1 MIDLEKLERLHKE
14 ATPAPWYCTRTIQ
27 EELGMKP
34 FDWGTIMLKP
44 REGKS
49 YAPILAKMNM
59 NFASEEEQQA
69 ERKRYYSSEGEKEH
83 RDPGQPGRDAELIAA
98 VRNALP
104 ELIAENK
111 ALRQR
116 VAEYSSELA
125 VLLGVKHD
133 FEKRV
138 RELERQRGFFLNA
151 LKENYL
157 CPYSCCK
164 CDVGSDVEEWDCT
177 AADNRGCWIEAAEE
191 AAKEAGE

>member
-1 MIDLEKLERLHKE
+1 MIDLDKLERLHKE

-138 RELERQRGFFLNA
+138 RELERQREFFLST
-151 LKENYL
+151 LKENNL
-157 CPYSCCK
+157 CPAKGRCWP
-164 CDVGSDVEEWDCT
+164 DGSELEEWDCS
-177 AADNRGCWIEAAEE
+177 AANNRECWIQAAEE
-191 AAKEAGE
+191 AGE

>member
-1 MIDLEKLERLHKE
+1 
-14 ATPAPWYCTRTIQ
+14 
-27 EELGMKP
+27 MKP

-138 RELERQRGFFLNA
+138 RELERQREFFLST
-151 LKENYL
+151 LKENNL
-157 CPYSCCK
+157 CPAKGRCWP
-164 CDVGSDVEEWDCT
+164 DGSELEEWDCS
-177 AADNRGCWIEAAEE
+177 AANNRECWIQAAEE
-191 AAKEAGE
+191 AGE